1 MNHRILRGL
10 LLCFVAFFWMTIVA
24 AAQRGAQ
31 QRRTTS
37 AKEAAPIDLTGYWV
51 PLVTEDWRWRMLTP
65 PKGDFFGVPL
75 NEAGVKAMN
84 AWDPAKDEASE
95 NRCKAYGAP
104 AIMRLPL
111 RVHITWQDENTLK
124 IETDAGQQTRLLHFT
139 DAAPSNQPSSLQGY
153 STASWDM
160 KSRTGEHPEGDLK
173 VVTSRLKS
181 GYLRTNGVPYSEDAV
196 VTEYFVRHADYGTEW
211 FTIISIVD
219 DRKYLTEPFIVSS
232 HFKREGDGSKWD
244 PSPCEVGRPV
254 K

>member
-1 MNHRILRGL
+1 
-10 LLCFVAFFWMTIVA
+10 
-24 AAQRGAQ
+24 
-31 QRRTTS
+31 
-37 AKEAAPIDLTGYWV
+37 
-51 PLVTEDWRWRMLTP
+51 
-65 PKGDFFGVPL
+65 
-75 NEAGVKAMN
+75 
-84 AWDPAKDEASE
+84 
-95 NRCKAYGAP
+95 
-104 AIMRLPL
+104 
-111 RVHITWQDENTLK
+111 
-124 IETDAGQQTRLLHFT
+124 
-139 DAAPSNQPSSLQGY
+139 
-153 STASWDM
+153 M